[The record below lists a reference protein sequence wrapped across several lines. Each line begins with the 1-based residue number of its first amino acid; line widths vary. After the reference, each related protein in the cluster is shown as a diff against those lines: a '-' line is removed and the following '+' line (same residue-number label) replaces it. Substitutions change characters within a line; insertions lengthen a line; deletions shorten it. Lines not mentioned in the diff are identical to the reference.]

1 MANNVIVNVPNS
13 ISKSRRALKIDEER
27 VLYLSLSRLN
37 LDSATDYADENERT
51 VKVSLK
57 EIRELYGGRSYKTRL
72 RDTCKNLEGKVIE
85 VYVSAGKWKRRVVF
99 SGFEFDDEAGFLGI
113 TYNKDIMP
121 YLNAI
126 SQGYTKFILQD
137 VFVLSS
143 QYAVRLLELMMQYR
157 NWTQHRQ
164 GNKIYRDISISDLR
178 GYLGLDGIYTGE
190 KKKYERLCDF
200 RRYCLIK
207 PIDEI
212 NKKTGYKMSYEEI
225 KSGRVTSSIR
235 FCLEIVDEKAY
246 FEEHDK
252 ICSPKREQLNLFD
265 TSSEISPT
273 AQMLV
278 DKGVAPAIAKSL
290 VEEYGEKCCKEKVYM
305 AEQKRDAGPGW
316 LVSAI
321 KQDWQ
326 LSSSGSHQIIGDD
339 TLDKLYE
346 LGFGNMAANILVSIV
361 AKHER
366 FGVTER
372 SWCEKSNVNP
382 DVLYEAISKGDFS
395 ALESDKLFTIEIAPE
410 GCETAYE
417 AGKDK
422 NGIVASQED
431 INRPQ
436 NASEGEDNNELE
448 EMVQLIQMKQQLGG
462 RLAANLQD
470 RLNELIEKFG

>member
-37 LDSATDYADENERT
+37 FDSDTDYADEDERT

-72 RDTCKNLEGKVIE
+72 RNTCKNLEGKVIE

-225 KSGRVTSSIR
+225 KNGRVTSSIR

-252 ICSPKREQLNLFD
+252 ICSPKQEQLNLFG

-326 LSSSGSHQIIGDD
+326 LSSSDSHQIIGDD

-366 FGVTER
+366 FGLTER

-382 DVLYEAISKGDFS
+382 DVLYEAISKRDFS
-395 ALESDKLFTIEIAPE
+395 ALESNKLFTLEISSE

-422 NGIVASQED
+422 NGIVTSHED

-436 NASEGEDNNELE
+436 NASEGGESNELE

>member
-1 MANNVIVNVPNS
+1 
-13 ISKSRRALKIDEER
+13 
-27 VLYLSLSRLN
+27 
-37 LDSATDYADENERT
+37 
-51 VKVSLK
+51 
-57 EIRELYGGRSYKTRL
+57 
-72 RDTCKNLEGKVIE
+72 
-85 VYVSAGKWKRRVVF
+85 
-99 SGFEFDDEAGFLGI
+99 
-113 TYNKDIMP
+113 
-121 YLNAI
+121 
-126 SQGYTKFILQD
+126 
-137 VFVLSS
+137 
-143 QYAVRLLELMMQYR
+143 
-157 NWTQHRQ
+157 
-164 GNKIYRDISISDLR
+164 
-178 GYLGLDGIYTGE
+178 
-190 KKKYERLCDF
+190 
-200 RRYCLIK
+200 
-207 PIDEI
+207 
-212 NKKTGYKMSYEEI
+212 
-225 KSGRVTSSIR
+225 
-235 FCLEIVDEKAY
+235 
-246 FEEHDK
+246 
-252 ICSPKREQLNLFD
+252 
-265 TSSEISPT
+265 
-273 AQMLV
+273 
-278 DKGVAPAIAKSL
+278 
-290 VEEYGEKCCKEKVYM
+290 M

-382 DVLYEAISKGDFS
+382 DVLYEAISKRDFS
-395 ALESDKLFTIEIAPE
+395 ALESNKLFTLEISSE

-422 NGIVASQED
+422 NGIVTSHED

-436 NASEGEDNNELE
+436 NASECEENNELE